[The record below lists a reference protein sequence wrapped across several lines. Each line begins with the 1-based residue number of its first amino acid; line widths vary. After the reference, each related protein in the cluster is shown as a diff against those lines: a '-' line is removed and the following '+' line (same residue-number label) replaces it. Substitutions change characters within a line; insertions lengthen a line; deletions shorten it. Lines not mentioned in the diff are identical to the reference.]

1 MDLNEF
7 KTLWQSHTNHQI
19 KVKRVDAE
27 AIRKVVRGKANH
39 ALSQLCNSILLDI
52 LFLVSFLVIGFVS
65 MLMTE
70 HQMIDVIVVT
80 SGIIFIPFF
89 LLFIKAYFFL
99 KSIELQTESLRQVL
113 EKVITNLGKYV
124 KWYFRAVIILTI
136 AVVPIVIALVFY
148 NANEAASNPILELA
162 KADPQLYAVIYSV
175 VLIAVLMGN
184 YFFTKWYLQKL
195 YGNYISTLK
204 NGLNELDEVVQYN

>member
-7 KTLWQSHTNHQI
+7 KTLWKSHTDHQI
-19 KVKRVDAE
+19 KVKRIDIV
-27 AIRKVVRGKANH
+27 AIKKVVKGKASH

-52 LFLVSFLVIGFVS
+52 IFLVSFLAIGIVS
-65 MLMTE
+65 MLLTE
-70 HQMIDVIVVT
+70 HQMIDVIVIT
-80 SGIIFIPFF
+80 SGIVFVPFF
-89 LLFIKAYFFL
+89 GFFIKEYFFL
-99 KSIELQTESLRQVL
+99 KKIELQTESLRQVL
-113 EKVITNLGKYV
+113 EKVIISLSKYV
-124 KWYFRAVIILTI
+124 KWYFRAVIVLTI

-148 NANEAASNPILELA
+148 NADKTFSNPILELA

-175 VLIAVLMGN
+175 VLVSVLIGN

-204 NGLNELDEVVQYN
+204 NCLDELNETIQYN